1 LQGPAGP
8 RNRGQGAQGA
18 QGAPGTGPQGFQGPQ
33 GVQGAQG
40 DPGPTG
46 APGATGPS
54 DYRIKKNIRKIDDPL
69 KTLMKMRGVRFF
81 WKEHEL
87 IHPMM
92 LNEPEIGFIAQELQ
106 YLLPET
112 VMGSEDGM
120 YMVKYSEIIALCLAA
135 IKEQYYILNDSEN
148 KLKELELKAEE
159 KGLL

>member
-1 LQGPAGP
+1 LQGSPGP
-8 RNRGQGAQGA
+8 
-18 QGAPGTGPQGFQGPQ
+18 T

-40 DPGPTG
+40 PRGPQGAIGAGTPGPSGPQGAQGSTG

-54 DYRIKKNIRKIDDPL
+54 DQRLKKNIRKIEDPL
-69 KTLMKMRGVRFF
+69 KTLMKMRGVKFF
-81 WKEHEL
+81 WREHEL
-87 IHPMM
+87 IDPMM

-112 VMGSEDGM
+112 VFGSEDGM
-120 YMVKYSEIIALCLAA
+120 YTVKYSEIIALCLAA

-148 KLKELELKAEE
+148 KLKELEQKAEE